1 MGFKGVGTYEIVPY
15 QAPSLNLNA
24 WEGKL
29 EPGAVVRTYTRGDK
43 PSDNAKWQVALVAGS
58 GDSAEYLIINV
69 HSGYFLTATKENHIV
84 STPQISP
91 TDPSARWTIK
101 PATTHQYEVFTINN
115 KVSEL
120 GQLTVKDYSTHSG
133 ADVLSASAKT
143 ADNQKWYFDAK

>member
-1 MGFKGVGTYEIVPY
+1 MGFQGCGTYEIVPY

-29 EPGAVVRTYTRGDK
+29 EPGAVVRTYTRGDT

-69 HSGYFLTATKENHIV
+69 RSGYFLTATQENHVV

-101 PATTHQYEVFTINN
+101 AATTHQYEVFTINN
-115 KVSEL
+115 KVPGR
-120 GQLTVKDYSTHSG
+120 GQLTVKDFSTHSG
-133 ADVLSASAKT
+133 ADVLSASAQT